1 MNANNE
7 PNLIGCAER
16 NSDGGGV
23 LRLGRRQRRPGAR
36 LLLHRLRQL
45 IDVGADAGAGA
56 SAGGGGGAGAAT
68 DAAAGTSAAAVATGS
83 GGTAAGAATAAST
96 VVEW

>member
-1 MNANNE
+1 MLPLSKLIFKNKLNSSFNGNFPFKMNANNE

-36 LLLHRLRQL
+36 LLLHRLR
-45 IDVGADAGAGA
+45 
-56 SAGGGGGAGAAT
+56 
-68 DAAAGTSAAAVATGS
+68 
-83 GGTAAGAATAAST
+83 
-96 VVEW
+96 